1 MPPQPCR
8 RSHKAK
14 SLDARESSSRWWPA
28 APDHGGIFFL
38 PSTFDAWARSAQPLE
53 RQSRVDCLPVAWSS
67 FPTAQPLP
75 FSGLV
80 TLKVMYIAQ
89 TDGRVQEEG
98 PWFLTPVL

>member
-1 MPPQPCR
+1 
-8 RSHKAK
+8 
-14 SLDARESSSRWWPA
+14 
-28 APDHGGIFFL
+28 
-38 PSTFDAWARSAQPLE
+38 
-53 RQSRVDCLPVAWSS
+53 VAWSS

-98 PWFLTPVL
+98 PWFLTSVL